1 MKALARCKELLFL
14 VLFLNNK
21 MNKLII
27 LVLLALIL
35 SCNSEPT
42 LNSEEQEEFD
52 DAMLRDSLR
61 LDSMKKANNL

>member
-1 MKALARCKELLFL
+1 
-14 VLFLNNK
+14 

-27 LVLLALIL
+27 LLLLVFVF

-52 DAMLRDSLR
+52 EAMLKDSIR

>member
-1 MKALARCKELLFL
+1 
-14 VLFLNNK
+14 

-27 LVLLALIL
+27 ITFLAIFF

-42 LNSEEQEEFD
+42 LNSAEQEEFD
-52 DAMLRDSLR
+52 QAMLRDSLR

>member
-1 MKALARCKELLFL
+1 
-14 VLFLNNK
+14 